1 VNDHDPIAF
10 LTERLAAAERERDE
24 LVERTERL
32 EALQRVFVQI
42 SGATDEVA
50 IAFGTLRGARLAL
63 HFSRALWFSVDA
75 EAGALAAY
83 ELDEGTEPVESAYGD
98 AFPDGSSL
106 VKAARGE
113 TDAAVGYSGDAGV
126 ALYDVRGWYALAALR
141 VRAGNA
147 AILYADGARERTI
160 AAWSVQALRELA
172 LQAALAL
179 ENVRLRGELERLALH
194 DPLTGLL
201 NRRALAARIETEL
214 ARAKRTG
221 RSLAFA
227 MIDVD
232 DFKRIN
238 DTRGHAG
245 GDAALQTFANALR
258 DATRVTDVPA
268 RFAGDEFALV
278 MPETDRQ
285 AADAVMER
293 FYAAVRA
300 AGLSCSTGISFHHET
315 TDATTLFADAD
326 AAVYEA
332 KAAGKNTWRFSHA
345 HPSRAS
351 G

>member
-10 LTERLAAAERERDE
+10 LTAGLAAAERERDA
-24 LVERTERL
+24 LRDRTERL

-42 SGATDEVA
+42 SAATDEVA
-50 IAFGTLRGARLAL
+50 IAFAALRGVRLAL
-63 HFSRALWFSVDA
+63 DFTRALWFAVDP
-75 EAGALAAY
+75 EHGALALY

-106 VKAARGE
+106 ARAARGE
-113 TDAAVGYSGDAGV
+113 SDVAAGYTGDSDV

-141 VRAGNA
+141 VRAGHA

-194 DPLTGLL
+194 DPLTGLV

-221 RSLAFA
+221 KALAFA

-245 GDAALQTFANALR
+245 GDAALVTFANALR
-258 DATRVTDVPA
+258 ESTRATDVPA

-278 MPETDRQ
+278 MPETDRA
-285 AADAVMER
+285 AADAVMGR

-300 AGLSCSTGISFHHET
+300 AGLSCSTGIAFSEPRM
-315 TDATTLFADAD
+315 DAGALFAAAD

-332 KAAGKNTWRFSHA
+332 KRAGKNTWRFSQA
-345 HPSRAS
+345 HPSTGS

>member
-1 VNDHDPIAF
+1 MNDHDPIAF
-10 LTERLAAAERERDE
+10 LTERLAAAERERDG

-42 SGATDEVA
+42 SGASDETA
-50 IAFGTLRGARLAL
+50 IAHGALRAARLAL
-63 HFSRALWFSVDA
+63 NFTRVLWFSVDD
-75 EAGALAAY
+75 EGGALATY

-106 VKAARGE
+106 VRAARGE
-113 TDAAVGYSGDAGV
+113 TDTAAGYTGDPDV
-126 ALYDVRGWYALAALR
+126 ALYDVRGWYAHASLR

-160 AAWSVQALRELA
+160 SAWSVQALREVA
-172 LQAALAL
+172 LQATLAL
-179 ENVRLRGELERLALH
+179 ENLRLRGELERLALH

-201 NRRALAARIETEL
+201 NRRALATRIDTEL

-221 RSLAFA
+221 NPLAFA

-245 GDAALQTFANALR
+245 GDAALKVFADALR
-258 DATRVTDVPA
+258 NSTRVTDVPA

-278 MPETDRQ
+278 MPETDRA
-285 AADAVMER
+285 AADAVMNR
-293 FYAAVRA
+293 FYSAVRA
-300 AGLSCSTGISFHHET
+300 AGLSCSTGVAISHAQ
-315 TDATTLFADAD
+315 TDATSLFADAD
-326 AAVYEA
+326 SAAYVA
-332 KAAGKNTWRFSHA
+332 KAAGKNTWRFLT
-345 HPSRAS
+345 PRLPPVT
-351 G
+351 

>member
-10 LTERLAAAERERDE
+10 LTERLAAAERERDG

-42 SGATDEVA
+42 SGATDETG
-50 IAFGTLRGARLAL
+50 IAQNALRAARLAL
-63 HFSRALWFSVDA
+63 AFSRVLWFSVDD
-75 EAGALAAY
+75 EGEALAAF

-106 VKAARGE
+106 VRAAYGE
-113 TDAAVGYSGDAGV
+113 TDLAAGYTGEPDV

-141 VRAGNA
+141 VRVGNA

-160 AAWSVQALRELA
+160 STWSVQALREIA
-172 LQAALAL
+172 QQATLAL

-194 DPLTGLL
+194 DPLTGLF
-201 NRRALAARIETEL
+201 NRRALATRIDTEL

-221 RSLAFA
+221 SPLAFA

-245 GDAALQTFANALR
+245 GDAALKTFADALR
-258 DATRVTDVPA
+258 NSTRATDVPA

-278 MPETDRQ
+278 MPETDRT
-285 AADAVMER
+285 AADAVMHR

-300 AGLSCSTGISFHHET
+300 AGLSCSTGVAISHAQ
-315 TDATTLFADAD
+315 TDATSLFADAD
-326 AAVYEA
+326 SAVYVA
-332 KAAGKNTWRFSHA
+332 KAAGKNTWRFLTPRLSL
-345 HPSRAS
+345 
-351 G
+351 

>member
-10 LTERLAAAERERDE
+10 LTERLAAAERERDV
-24 LVERTERL
+24 LRDRTERL

-42 SGATDEVA
+42 SGATDEAA
-50 IAFGTLRGARLAL
+50 IAFGALRGARLAL
-63 HFSRALWFSVDA
+63 DFTRALWFSVDP
-75 EAGALAAY
+75 EHGALALY

-106 VKAARGE
+106 ARAARGE
-113 TDAAVGYSGDAGV
+113 TDAAAGYTGEPDV
-126 ALYDVRGWYALAALR
+126 PLYDVRGWYALAALR
-141 VRAGNA
+141 VRAGQA

-172 LQAALAL
+172 AQAALAL

-214 ARAKRTG
+214 ARANRTG
-221 RSLAFA
+221 STLAFA

-245 GDAALQTFANALR
+245 GDAALVAFADALR
-258 DATRVTDVPA
+258 ETTRAIDVPA

-278 MPETDRQ
+278 MPETDRE
-285 AADAVMER
+285 AAEAVMVR

-300 AGLSCSTGISFHHET
+300 AGLSCSTGIAFLEPGM
-315 TDATTLFADAD
+315 DAEALFAAAD

-332 KAAGKNTWRFSHA
+332 KRAGKNTWRFSRA
-345 HPSRAS
+345 HPSTGS

>member
-10 LTERLAAAERERDE
+10 LTERLAAAERERDG

-42 SGATDEVA
+42 SAATDETG
-50 IAFGTLRGARLAL
+50 IAHGALRAARLAL
-63 HFSRALWFSVDA
+63 YFTRVLWFSVDS
-75 EAGALAAY
+75 EGDALAAF
-83 ELDEGTEPVESAYGD
+83 ELDEGTEPVDSAYGD

-106 VKAARGE
+106 LRAAYGE
-113 TDAAVGYSGDAGV
+113 TNLAAGYTGEPDV

-141 VRAGNA
+141 VRVGNA

-160 AAWSVQALRELA
+160 STWSVQALGEIA
-172 LQAALAL
+172 QQATLAL

-201 NRRALAARIETEL
+201 NRRALATRIDTEI
-214 ARAKRTG
+214 ARAKRNG
-221 RSLAFA
+221 SSLAFA

-245 GDAALQTFANALR
+245 GDEALKAFAEALR
-258 DATRVTDVPA
+258 SSTRATDVPA

-278 MPETDRQ
+278 MPETDRA
-285 AADAVMER
+285 AADAVMNR

-300 AGLSCSTGISFHHET
+300 AGLSCSTGVAISHPQ
-315 TDATTLFADAD
+315 TDATSLFADAD
-326 AAVYEA
+326 AAVYVA
-332 KAAGKNTWRFSHA
+332 KAAGKNTWRFLT
-345 HPSRAS
+345 PRLPTVN
-351 G
+351 

>member
-10 LTERLAAAERERDE
+10 LTERLAAAERERDG

-42 SGATDEVA
+42 SAATDETG
-50 IAFGTLRGARLAL
+50 IAHGALRAARLAL
-63 HFSRALWFSVDA
+63 YFTRVLWFSVDS
-75 EAGALAAY
+75 EGDALAAF

-106 VKAARGE
+106 LRAAYGE
-113 TDAAVGYSGDAGV
+113 TNLAAGYTGEPDV

-141 VRAGNA
+141 VRVGNA

-160 AAWSVQALRELA
+160 STWSVQALGEIA
-172 LQAALAL
+172 QQATLAL

-201 NRRALAARIETEL
+201 NRRALATRIDTEI
-214 ARAKRTG
+214 ARAKRNG
-221 RSLAFA
+221 SSLAFA

-245 GDAALQTFANALR
+245 GDEALKAFAEALR
-258 DATRVTDVPA
+258 SSTRATDVPA

-278 MPETDRQ
+278 MPETDRA
-285 AADAVMER
+285 AADAVMNR

-300 AGLSCSTGISFHHET
+300 AGLSCSTGVAISHPQ
-315 TDATTLFADAD
+315 TDATSLFADAD
-326 AAVYEA
+326 AAVYVA
-332 KAAGKNTWRFSHA
+332 KAAGKNTWRFLTPRLSL
-345 HPSRAS
+345 
-351 G
+351 

>member
-1 VNDHDPIAF
+1 MNDHDPIAF
-10 LTERLAAAERERDE
+10 LTERLAAAERERDG

-42 SGATDEVA
+42 SAATDETG
-50 IAFGTLRGARLAL
+50 IAHGALRAARLAL
-63 HFSRALWFSVDA
+63 YFTRVLWFSVDS
-75 EAGALAAY
+75 EGDALAAF

-106 VKAARGE
+106 LRAAYGE
-113 TDAAVGYSGDAGV
+113 TNLAAGYTGEPDV

-141 VRAGNA
+141 VRVGNA

-160 AAWSVQALRELA
+160 SAWSVQALGEIA
-172 LQAALAL
+172 QQAALAL

-201 NRRALAARIETEL
+201 NRRALATRIDTEI
-214 ARAKRTG
+214 ARAKRNG
-221 RSLAFA
+221 SSLAFA

-245 GDAALQTFANALR
+245 GDEALKAFAEALR
-258 DATRVTDVPA
+258 SSTRVTDVPA

-278 MPETDRQ
+278 MPETDRA
-285 AADAVMER
+285 AADAVMNR

-300 AGLSCSTGISFHHET
+300 AGLSCSTGVAISHPQ
-315 TDATTLFADAD
+315 TDATSLFADAD
-326 AAVYEA
+326 AAVYVA
-332 KAAGKNTWRFSHA
+332 KAAGKNTWRFLT
-345 HPSRAS
+345 PRLPTVN
-351 G
+351 